1 MPRRTLQMRVGIRV
15 INMLL
20 AIARKRFRVYEH
32 SPTLIDETLHN
43 AGFRK
48 VMQRPAGLW
57 EARVYERE
65 AYARG
70 RDS

>member
-15 INMLL
+15 INTLL
-20 AIARKRFRVYEH
+20 AITRKRFRVYEH
-32 SPTLIDETLHN
+32 SPTLIDETLHD

-65 AYARG
+65 PYARV